1 LIVLIAFLA
10 GAAFGWRRAGRRG
23 GNRLD
28 RWHYAAAHAIAFAL
42 AALFATVLVQLL
54 SGG

>member
-1 LIVLIAFLA
+1 MIVIAAFVA
-10 GAAFGWRRAGRRG
+10 GAAFGWWRAGRRG

-42 AALFATVLVQLL
+42 AALFLSVLAQLL
-54 SGG
+54 GTA